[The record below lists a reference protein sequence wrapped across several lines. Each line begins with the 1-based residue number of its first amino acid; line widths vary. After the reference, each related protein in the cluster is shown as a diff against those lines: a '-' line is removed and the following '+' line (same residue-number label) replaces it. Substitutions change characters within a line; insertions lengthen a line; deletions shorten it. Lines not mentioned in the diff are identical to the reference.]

1 MKLHPPPRKT
11 KIRKREIEIGIET
24 RNRSVGEKGRSFF
37 AKRVTQIRG
46 IGVQFEFPR

>member
-11 KIRKREIEIGIET
+11 KVRKREIE
-24 RNRSVGEKGRSFF
+24 NRREGSKFLRDV
-37 AKRVTQIRG
+37 RVTQIRG

>member
-11 KIRKREIEIGIET
+11 KVRKREIEIET
-24 RNRSVGEKGRSFF
+24 RNRSVGEKGGSFF